1 VKTHSVSLIFNE
13 ILLCLLLTY
22 NYLYNTYI
30 FLPTE
35 IFSVSIATIIMI
47 VLIVFFSILVT
58 FRHYKTFSYI
68 EYLLIGLLLLYAVLA
83 SRITQ
88 ELWFKNTPLYWG
100 IFSVFMGIMMSRDRD
115 LHSLV
120 FWTPLIVILVSI
132 VFEICLHPNNAK
144 GGMIGD
150 LNYNS
155 LGMMAST
162 LSMLITMNYAIQKK
176 LHTKLALFLPFVLLC
191 INYFAIGRA
200 GLLMAMMLIVIVY
213 GDFFLGLIRRNWNVK
228 EYRKRTIRL
237 ILFCLILTL
246 MFFILIIF
254 NSRFTIMGMGSSDRV
269 EIYTSFLNELN
280 FKSFLTG
287 FTPSILEKFNHLH
300 NSFFQLI
307 AYAGL
312 FSIPMFVIILM
323 TIKNF
328 LVERNFLILL
338 LGMTFANS
346 LVEYYM
352 FLRYGDLILFP
363 LIIYSFYLNK
373 QKHYL
378 EKDTLQ
384 SDES

>member
-1 VKTHSVSLIFNE
+1 MKSRSVSVVLNE
-13 ILLCLLLTY
+13 IILCLLLTY
-22 NYLYNTYI
+22 YYLYNTYI

-35 IFSVSIATIIMI
+35 IFSVSIATVIMI
-47 VLIVFFSILVT
+47 VLIVLFSSLVT
-58 FRHYKTFSYI
+58 FLHYKTFSYI
-68 EYLLIGLLLLYAVLA
+68 EYLLIGLLILYAVLG

-100 IFSVFMGIMMSRDRD
+100 VFSVFMGIMMSRDRD
-115 LHSLV
+115 IHPLV
-120 FWTPLIVILVSI
+120 FWTPLIVIIVSI
-132 VFEICLHPNNAK
+132 LFEIRIHPNNAK
-144 GGMIGD
+144 QGMIGD

-162 LSMLITMNYAIQKK
+162 LSMLITMNYTIQKK
-176 LHTKLALFLPFVLLC
+176 LHSKLALLLPFVLLC

-200 GLLMAMMLIVIVY
+200 GLLMAMMLIVFVY
-213 GDFFLGLIRRNWNVK
+213 GDFFLGLIRRNWNIK

-246 MFFILIIF
+246 MFFIIVII